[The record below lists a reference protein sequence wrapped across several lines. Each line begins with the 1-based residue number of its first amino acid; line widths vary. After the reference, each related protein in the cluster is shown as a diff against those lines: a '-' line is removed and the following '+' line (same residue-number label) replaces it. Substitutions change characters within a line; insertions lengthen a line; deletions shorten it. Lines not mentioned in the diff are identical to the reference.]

1 MAGKRKMAKKPKIVS
16 KEPQYKIVKEIQTV
30 MGKRNG
36 KKISLREVRAMLVY
50 LLDNYDLVSYEK
62 NILTIHTEDIFYG
75 GHNYGTYILRLNLKG
90 IFASESGFETGIT
103 FTPRGRR
110 HVYSSSGNLCF
121 GSGPRG
127 GYRAAQKC
135 IQDGRIDDYVDI
147 VQQVLRS

>member
-1 MAGKRKMAKKPKIVS
+1 MAGKRKLTKKPKIVS
-16 KEPQYKIVKEIQTV
+16 KEPQHKIVKEIQTV

-36 KKISLREVRAMLVY
+36 KEISLKEVKAMLVY
-50 LLDNYDLVSYEK
+50 LLDNYDIVYYEK
-62 NILTIHTEDIFYG
+62 NVLTIQTEDIMYG
-75 GHNYGTYILRLNLKG
+75 GHNYGTYVLRLNLKT
-90 IFASESGFETGIT
+90 IFASESGFETGLT
-103 FTPRGRR
+103 LTPKGRR

-135 IQDGRIDDYVDI
+135 IRDGRIDDYVDI